1 MTARKHVLLAG
12 GMAAVLAAALSA
24 CSNRTAT
31 IPAETLNPI
40 AVTAATVAMADVAD
54 TFDVGG
60 VVQARTT
67 AAVTARI
74 MAPVREVRVAPG
86 DRVRAGQVLIV
97 LDGRDLAARAR
108 SANADVRAADQA
120 VTAASSEQQ
129 AAAATLALARASY
142 DRIAGLYAKRSATAQ
157 ELDDATGALRTA
169 EARAAGTAARVQG
182 AALVVESARAASDAA
197 GTTESFALITAPFDG
212 VVTEK
217 TVEPGNM
224 ATPGTPLMRVE
235 DTRGFR
241 LDVRVDE
248 SRIGQILPGAN
259 VPVTLDSEIDGRTTT
274 INGTVAE
281 ISRAVDADARAFLVK
296 IALPDGNGLRS
307 GTFGRAQFS
316 GHPRRALTVPASA
329 LTRRG
334 QMTSVLVVERGIAR
348 LRLVNVSGTEV
359 LAGLSE
365 GDVVIVAAPP
375 TVTDGRRVSAGG
387 R

>member
-31 IPAETLNPI
+31 IPAGTLNPI

-142 DRIAGLYAKRSATAQ
+142 DRIAGL
-157 ELDDATGALRTA
+157 
-169 EARAAGTAARVQG
+169 
-182 AALVVESARAASDAA
+182 
-197 GTTESFALITAPFDG
+197 
-212 VVTEK
+212 
-217 TVEPGNM
+217 
-224 ATPGTPLMRVE
+224 
-235 DTRGFR
+235 
-241 LDVRVDE
+241 
-248 SRIGQILPGAN
+248 
-259 VPVTLDSEIDGRTTT
+259 
-274 INGTVAE
+274 
-281 ISRAVDADARAFLVK
+281 
-296 IALPDGNGLRS
+296 
-307 GTFGRAQFS
+307 
-316 GHPRRALTVPASA
+316 
-329 LTRRG
+329 
-334 QMTSVLVVERGIAR
+334 
-348 LRLVNVSGTEV
+348 
-359 LAGLSE
+359 
-365 GDVVIVAAPP
+365 
-375 TVTDGRRVSAGG
+375 
-387 R
+387 